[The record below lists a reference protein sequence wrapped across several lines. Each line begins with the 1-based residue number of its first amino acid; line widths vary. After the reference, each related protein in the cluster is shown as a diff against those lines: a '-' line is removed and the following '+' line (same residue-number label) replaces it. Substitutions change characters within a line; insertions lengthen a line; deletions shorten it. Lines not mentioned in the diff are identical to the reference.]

1 MATDSVINTTNFAF
15 RNVPLKGLYNTCYT
29 TTAGIT
35 NTVNFS
41 QCKWFKRSVRPK
53 VFSTTT
59 GTTNFSFETMYYDKG
74 TKFYFNLQINNTS
87 ASDGVRYDSPFLTSY
102 AASQTC
108 QDATALSDDT
118 PYLSCT
124 SAAANY
130 GYTWSSW
137 RRNGASGTV
146 VSTSQN
152 FLFYKINTYQSTT
165 TTLWA
170 VYAENK

>member
-29 TTAGIT
+29 TKAGIT

-41 QCKWFKRSVRPK
+41 QCKWFKRSDRPK

-74 TKFYFNLQINNTS
+74 TKFYYGIKINDTS
-87 ASDGVRYDSPFLTSY
+87 ASDGVRYDFPFLVSY
-102 AASQTC
+102 ASSYQSR
-108 QDATALSDDT
+108 DATGLSDDT

-124 SAAANY
+124 SATANY

-137 RRNGASGTV
+137 RKNGSTGTV

-152 FLFYKINTYQSTT
+152 FLFYYNNSNQSTT

-170 VYAENK
+170 VYSGG